1 MSFIVNVPIQYAA
14 MTAIHFENWGPF
26 EKELDRLARKFRTL
40 PEDIERLKN
49 VIALDPTGLS
59 QHRTVLHRSE
69 KACIVKG
76 HLFCKALR
84 RDSLRIIYSY
94 HEDRVTI
101 VWIEVYHKAN
111 KANEDRARI
120 ADYLRSID

>member
-1 MSFIVNVPIQYAA
+1 
-14 MTAIHFENWGPF
+14 MTMIRFEHWGRF
-26 EKELDRLARKFRTL
+26 EKEFDRLTRKFRTL
-40 PEDIERLKN
+40 PEDLERLKN
-49 VIALDPTGLS
+49 VIALDPTGQS
-59 QHRTVLHRSE
+59 QHRTVLHKSE

-84 RDSLRIIYSY
+84 RDSLRIIYAY
-94 HEDRVTI
+94 HEDRITI

-120 ADYLRSID
+120 VEYLKSLD